1 MTRMANGRRDLA
13 VIIALCAL
21 ASGRQ
26 PLACQQFAS
35 VDTTVRLGIRK
46 GLYPGA
52 VVIIGRR
59 DTVLY
64 ARGYGHLTWSS
75 SSGRPDPDST
85 LWDLASITKVMGT
98 ASAVLRLVDSGVVR
112 LDDPV
117 TRYLPRFSGG
127 AKDLVSVRMLL
138 DHTSGLPS
146 YVPLYRLARSPEA
159 AIDRLYAEPL
169 ERIPGDSA
177 AYSDLNAMLLGLLLE
192 QVSGKPL
199 DQVVQAEVL
208 DPLGL
213 THTLYR
219 PPARMRKWTAP
230 SGRYR
235 GRPVRGEVNDQNA
248 ARFGGVAGHAGLFS
262 TGADLAR
269 FAQVWLRQGVGPAGR
284 WVRSETMRTFLTPG
298 TRSGTRLLGWDSPT
312 LDAPPDD
319 PSVFGTLVS
328 PSAYGH
334 TGWTG
339 TELWIDPTRDLF
351 VVFLTN
357 RSYDPRTRRSI
368 DKLRVLRA
376 QLSDAALR
384 VVPPLSGDPAEPMLR
399 QPGYIPR

>member
-1 MTRMANGRRDLA
+1 MASGGRRLA
-13 VIIALCAL
+13 VMFALCGL
-21 ASGRQ
+21 AFSHRPLLSQGFGDVDAAVRQ
-26 PLACQQFAS
+26 
-35 VDTTVRLGIRK
+35 GIRK

-52 VVIIGRR
+52 VVVIGHR

-64 ARGYGHLTWSS
+64 ARGYGHLTWSGGS
-75 SSGRPDPDST
+75 ARPDPDST
-85 LWDLASITKVMGT
+85 LWDLASITKVVGT
-98 ASAVLRLVDSGVVR
+98 ASAVLRLVDSGVLA
-112 LDDPV
+112 LDAPV
-117 TRYLPRFSGG
+117 ARYLPRFAGG
-127 AKDLVSVRMLL
+127 AKDLVTVRMLL
-138 DHTSGLPS
+138 DHTSGLPP
-146 YVPLYRLARSPEA
+146 YVPFYRSAHSPGA
-159 AIDRLYAEPL
+159 VVDRLYAEPL
-169 ERIPGDSA
+169 ERAPGDSA

-192 QVSGKPL
+192 QVTAKPL

-213 THTLYR
+213 DRTLYC
-219 PPARMRKWTAP
+219 PPARLRKWIAP

-248 ARFGGVAGHAGLFS
+248 ARLGGMAGHAGLFS

-269 FAQVWLRQGVGPAGR
+269 FAQVWLRQGMGPRGR
-284 WVRSETMRTFLTPG
+284 WVRGETMRAFLTPG
-298 TRSGTRLLGWDSPT
+298 ASSGTRLLGWDSPT
-312 LDAPPDD
+312 RDAPPDD

-339 TELWIDPTRDLF
+339 TELWIDPARDMF

-376 QLSDAALR
+376 QLSDAAFR
-384 VVPPLSGDPAEPMLR
+384 SMPPLCPLGSVTPC
-399 QPGYIPR
+399 

>member
-1 MTRMANGRRDLA
+1 MANGGRGLA
-13 VIIALCAL
+13 VVLALCGLVLGQRPLLSQNFGDVDA
-21 ASGRQ
+21 AVRQ
-26 PLACQQFAS
+26 G
-35 VDTTVRLGIRK
+35 VRK

-52 VVIIGRR
+52 VVVIGRR

-64 ARGYGHLTWSS
+64 ARGYGHLTWSRAS
-75 SSGRPDPDST
+75 AAPDPDST
-85 LWDLASITKVMGT
+85 LWDLASITKVVGT
-98 ASAVLRLVDSGVVR
+98 ASAVLRLVDAGAVA
-112 LDDPV
+112 LDAPV
-117 TRYLPRFSGG
+117 SRYLPRFGG
-127 AKDLVSVRMLL
+127 GDKELVTVRMLL
-138 DHTSGLPS
+138 DHTSGLRP
-146 YVPLYRLARSPEA
+146 YVPFYRLAHTPEA
-159 AIDRLYAEPL
+159 AIERLYAEPL
-169 ERIPGDSA
+169 ERAPGDSA

-192 QVSGKPL
+192 QVTGKSL
-199 DQVVQAEVL
+199 DQVVQSEVL

-213 THTLYR
+213 SHTLYH
-219 PPARMRKWTAP
+219 PPARLRKWTAP

-235 GRPVRGEVNDQNA
+235 GHPVRGEVNDQNA

-262 TGADLAR
+262 TGKDLAR
-269 FAQVWLRQGVGPAGR
+269 FAQVWLRQGMGPRDR
-284 WVRSETMRTFLTPG
+284 WVRSETMRLFLTPG
-298 TRSGTRLLGWDSPT
+298 ARSGSRLLGWDGPRR
-312 LDAPPDD
+312 DAPPDD

-376 QLSDAALR
+376 HLSDAALR
-384 VVPPLSGDPAEPMLR
+384 VVPPLCTTQPMA
-399 QPGYIPR
+399 PC

>member
-1 MTRMANGRRDLA
+1 MASGGRRLA
-13 VIIALCAL
+13 VMFALCGLVFTHRPLLCQGFGDVDA
-21 ASGRQ
+21 AVRQ
-26 PLACQQFAS
+26 
-35 VDTTVRLGIRK
+35 GIRK

-52 VVIIGRR
+52 VVVIGRR
-59 DTVLY
+59 DAVLY
-64 ARGYGHLTWSS
+64 ARGYGHLTWSAGS
-75 SSGRPDPDST
+75 AKPDPDST
-85 LWDLASITKVMGT
+85 LWDLASITKVVGT
-98 ASAVLRLVDSGVVR
+98 ASAVLRLVDSGVVA
-112 LDDPV
+112 LDAPV
-117 TRYLPRFSGG
+117 ARYLPRFAGG
-127 AKDLVSVRMLL
+127 AKDLVTVRMLL
-138 DHTSGLPS
+138 DHTSGLPP
-146 YVPLYRLARSPEA
+146 YVPFYRLAHSPEA
-159 AIDRLYAEPL
+159 LIERLYAEPL
-169 ERIPGDSA
+169 ERAPGDSA

-192 QVSGKPL
+192 QVAGKPL
-199 DQVVQAEVL
+199 DQVVRAEVL

-213 THTLYR
+213 DRTLYC
-219 PPARMRKWTAP
+219 PPGRLRKWTAP

-262 TGADLAR
+262 TGGDLAR
-269 FAQVWLRQGVGPAGR
+269 FAQVWLRQGMGPRGR
-284 WVRSETMRTFLTPG
+284 WVRGETMRVFLTSG
-298 TRSGTRLLGWDSPT
+298 ARSGTRLLGWDSPT
-312 LDAPPDD
+312 RDAPLDD

-339 TELWIDPTRDLF
+339 TELWIDPARDMF

-384 VVPPLSGDPAEPMLR
+384 VMPPVCQVGPVTPC
-399 QPGYIPR
+399 

>member
-1 MTRMANGRRDLA
+1 MTSGRRGLA
-13 VIIALCAL
+13 IMLALCGLAL
-21 ASGRQ
+21 GSR
-26 PLACQQFAS
+26 PLLAQQFEA
-35 VDTTVRLGIRK
+35 VDGAVRQGIRK

-52 VVIIGRR
+52 VVVIGRR
-59 DTVLY
+59 DTILY
-64 ARGYGHLTWSS
+64 ARSYGHLTWSRQS
-75 SSGRPDPDST
+75 ATPDPDST
-85 LWDLASITKVMGT
+85 LWDLASITKVLGT
-98 ASAVLRLVDSGVVR
+98 ASAVLRLVDAGLIG
-112 LDDPV
+112 LDTTV
-117 TRYLPRFSGG
+117 ARYLPRFAGG
-127 AKDLVSVRMLL
+127 DKDRVTVRMLL
-138 DHTSGLPS
+138 DHTSGLPP
-146 YVPLYRLARSPEA
+146 YVPFYRLARSPEA

-169 ERIPGDSA
+169 QRVPGDSA
-177 AYSDLNAMLLGLLLE
+177 QYSDLSAMLLGLLLE
-192 QVSGKPL
+192 KVGGKPL

-213 THTLYR
+213 AHTLYR
-219 PPARMRKWTAP
+219 PPARLRRWTAP

-235 GRPVRGEVNDQNA
+235 GLPVRGQVNDQNA

-269 FAQVWLRQGVGPAGR
+269 FAQVWLRQGMTPAGP
-284 WVRSETMRTFLTPG
+284 WVRAETMRQFLTPG
-298 TRSGTRLLGWDSPT
+298 ARSGTRLLGWDSPT
-312 LDAPPDD
+312 LDAPADD

-328 PSAYGH
+328 PSSYGH

-376 QLSDAALR
+376 QLSDAAAQL
-384 VVPPLSGDPAEPMLR
+384 VPPLCEVEAVTR
-399 QPGYIPR
+399 C

>member
-1 MTRMANGRRDLA
+1 MANGRRGLA

-21 ASGRQ
+21 ASGRR
-26 PLACQQFAS
+26 PVACQQFAA
-35 VDTTVRLGIRK
+35 VDATVRLGIRK

-52 VVIIGRR
+52 VIVIGRR
-59 DTVLY
+59 DSLLY
-64 ARGYGHLTWSS
+64 ARGYGHLTWSPAS
-75 SSGRPDPDST
+75 ARPDPDST
-85 LWDLASITKVMGT
+85 LWDLASITKVVGT

-117 TRYLPRFSGG
+117 VRYLPRFSGG
-127 AKDLVSVRMLL
+127 GKDLVSVRMLL
-138 DHTSGLPS
+138 DHTSGLPP
-146 YVPLYRLARSPEA
+146 YVPFYRLARSPEA

-169 ERIPGDSA
+169 ERMPGDSA

-192 QVSGKPL
+192 QVSGRSL
-199 DQVVQAEVL
+199 DQVVQAEVF

-213 THTLYR
+213 AHTLYR
-219 PPARMRKWTAP
+219 PPTTMRKWTAP

-269 FAQVWLRQGVGPAGR
+269 FAQVWLRQGIGPAGR
-284 WVRSETMRTFLTPG
+284 WVKAETMRTFLTPG
-298 TRSGTRLLGWDSPT
+298 SRSGTRLLGWDSPT
-312 LDAPPDD
+312 PDAPPDD

-368 DKLRVLRA
+368 DKLRVLRS
-376 QLSDAALR
+376 QLSDAVLR
-384 VVPPLSGDPAEPMLR
+384 VGPPLCEGTPLSHC
-399 QPGYIPR
+399 

>member
-1 MTRMANGRRDLA
+1 MTSGRRSLA
-13 VIIALCAL
+13 IMLALCGLAL
-21 ASGRQ
+21 GSR
-26 PLACQQFAS
+26 PLLSQQFEA
-35 VDTTVRLGIRK
+35 VDGAVRQGIRK

-52 VVIIGRR
+52 VVVIGRR
-59 DTVLY
+59 DTILH
-64 ARGYGHLTWSS
+64 ARSYGHLTWSRQS
-75 SSGRPDPDST
+75 ATPDPDST
-85 LWDLASITKVMGT
+85 LWDLASITKVLGT
-98 ASAVLRLVDSGVVR
+98 ASAVLRLVDAGR
-112 LDDPV
+112 IGLDTTV
-117 TRYLPRFSGG
+117 ARYLPRFAGG
-127 AKDLVSVRMLL
+127 DKDRVTVRMLL
-138 DHTSGLPS
+138 DHTSGLPP
-146 YVPLYRLARSPEA
+146 YVPFYRLARSPEA

-169 ERIPGDSA
+169 QRVPGDSA
-177 AYSDLNAMLLGLLLE
+177 QYSDLSAMLLGLLLE
-192 QVSGKPL
+192 KVGGKPL

-213 THTLYR
+213 AHTLYR
-219 PPARMRKWTAP
+219 PPARLQRWTAP

-262 TGADLAR
+262 TGTDLAR
-269 FAQVWLRQGVGPAGR
+269 FAQVWLRQGVAPAGP
-284 WVRSETMRTFLTPG
+284 WVRAETMRQFLTPG
-298 TRSGTRLLGWDSPT
+298 ARSGTRLLGWDSPT
-312 LDAPPDD
+312 LDAPADD

-328 PSAYGH
+328 PSSYGH

-376 QLSDAALR
+376 QLSDAAARL
-384 VVPPLSGDPAEPMLR
+384 VPPLCEVEAVTR
-399 QPGYIPR
+399 C